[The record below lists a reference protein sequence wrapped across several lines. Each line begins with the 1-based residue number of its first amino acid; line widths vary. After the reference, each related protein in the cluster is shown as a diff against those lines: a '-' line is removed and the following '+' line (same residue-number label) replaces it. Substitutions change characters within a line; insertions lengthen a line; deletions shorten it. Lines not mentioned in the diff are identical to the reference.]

1 MVLMETL
8 MIYKLWRIAKS
19 PKIKIPLS
27 ERIRGIL
34 GFEVESGFEYYYKRF

>member
-8 MIYKLWRIAKS
+8 MIFKPMRIAKS

-27 ERIRGIL
+27 ERIEGIL
-34 GFEVESGFEYYYKRF
+34 GFEVESGFEH